1 MPRSKPPA
9 LARPERRCCEPGRRT
24 RSRPNLPPRTQ
35 LDTGKGR
42 RTQGQHHTRPPP
54 RSKTGPHRPDNPLH
68 PRGRSRT
75 GSPPDGPRSP
85 HPGLPSMARTSR
97 HQTPRCS
104 SSQGRGRPR
113 QAIRSGFDGVAPSLS
128 LLPTVSHPTRQ
139 DAFVAL
145 AALPGH
151 GRMLSADRTPENHRG
166 RRRHRRVVRRQAVR
180 IAPDS
185 ARSWYFGHEAGQ
197 PLGIS
202 SIPTERIR
210 FTERKKSNGNG
221 IPASGRP

>member
-1 MPRSKPPA
+1 MQLDTRK
-9 LARPERRCCEPGRRT
+9 GRRT
-24 RSRPNLPPRTQ
+24 R
-35 LDTGKGR
+35 GR
-42 RTQGQHHTRPPP
+42 HHTRPPR
-54 RSKTGPHRPDNPLH
+54 RSKTGPHRPGNPRH
-68 PRGRSRT
+68 PRERSRT
-75 GSPPDGPRSP
+75 GSPPDGPRCP
-85 HPGLPSMARTSR
+85 HPGPRSMARTSR

-104 SSQGRGRPR
+104 SSQGRGCPR

-145 AALPGH
+145 STLPGH
-151 GRMLSADRTPENHRG
+151 GRMLSADRTPEN
-166 RRRHRRVVRRQAVR
+166 QAVR
-180 IAPDS
+180 VAPDS

-210 FTERKKSNGNG
+210 FTERKKSTRNG
-221 IPASGRP
+221 IPASRRP